1 MQLAVRI
8 ARTVSRTPHFL
19 QMVAWNASS
28 VAGSSILQAMSG
40 INRFVRRL
48 EVSKIRVGCL
58 FPVFFGL
65 VPGEQII
72 ADPSESIRVQV
83 SGPAA
88 AVASQVEPA
97 VSAWMLVHCETKC
110 CNPIAE
116 FDEQAVYHHPA
127 MERCLEELDHSS

>member
-1 MQLAVRI
+1 
-8 ARTVSRTPHFL
+8 
-19 QMVAWNASS
+19 
-28 VAGSSILQAMSG
+28 MSG

-58 FPVFFGL
+58 FPVFPVL

-88 AVASQVEPA
+88 GVAYLVEQV
-97 VSAWMLVHCETKC
+97 VS
-110 CNPIAE
+110 
-116 FDEQAVYHHPA
+116 
-127 MERCLEELDHSS
+127 S